1 MTWVWGGGGGS
12 EEQAAAKE
20 QKVSPCNDSSENTAL
35 KKKKLL
41 TFVSQ
46 SSHCLLFLI
55 EIALQMKASVN
66 ISIFYFENAKVAT

>member
-1 MTWVWGGGGGS
+1 MTWVRGGGGS
-12 EEQAAAKE
+12 EEQAAVKE

-35 KKKKLL
+35 KKNL

-55 EIALQMKASVN
+55 EISP
-66 ISIFYFENAKVAT
+66 SD